1 MKTMPIGKFKGRPI
15 AEMETAYLAWL
26 VTNDDIRFKHWPFVQ
41 AALAVMR
48 SRFENFNDLLDELKV
63 ESPPPR
69 RWDTP
74 ERAAQKARGRTEKL
88 RQLEARRAEEK
99 AAKRLARLAARAA
112 VVEEEKAKR
121 QFVDAAVFVRAA
133 RQLPAAP
140 NDVSDL
146 L

>member
-26 VTNDDIRFKHWPFVQ
+26 VTNDHIRFKHWQFVK

-48 SRFENFNDLLDELKV
+48 SRFENFDDLLAELKV

-74 ERAAQKARGRTEKL
+74 ERAAQKAQERAEKL

-99 AAKRLARLAARAA
+99 ATKRAARRAA
-112 VVEEEKAKR
+112 YVAMLEEERAKR
-121 QFVDAAVFVRAA
+121 QIVDAADFVRAA
-133 RQLPAAP
+133 RRDQF
-140 NDVSDL
+140 DGSDL
-146 L
+146 V